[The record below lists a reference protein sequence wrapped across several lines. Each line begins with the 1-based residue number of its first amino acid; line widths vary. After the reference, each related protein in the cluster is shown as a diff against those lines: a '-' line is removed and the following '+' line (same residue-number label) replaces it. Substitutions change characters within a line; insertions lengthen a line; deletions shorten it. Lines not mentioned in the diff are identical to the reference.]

1 MKQGIRRVPQVRLLT
16 QLVSIKMKATKKTM
30 IATLMIVM
38 VLATGITPIIA
49 QSDNALDS
57 NSLADRDTASS
68 AGKGRPMWVQ
78 RVQQYKENLRQRI
91 QTGTTPEEIDLI
103 DLDETTIAI
112 RLAEVEAAGE
122 IEGEETI
129 VGGLWILNA
138 RGVTVAI
145 SPVTD
150 AAETNTRIGLQ
161 LVAEKIK
168 ATEYGVLYEVHWGR
182 ILHDG
187 ENVEIEGLAV
197 LDSDGV
203 FYMALEG
210 EDLSFKA
217 IGRIAPAKM
226 GVRVVMKGYM
236 THDGVEYSH
245 TMRGRAIPF
254 GWYNRLAN
262 QLRRRATP
270 ENAPDVAPEIEP
282 SRYTVKPNNMTTA

>member
-1 MKQGIRRVPQVRLLT
+1 MKQRIRGVPQVYFMTL
-16 QLVSIKMKATKKTM
+16 LVSVKMIAPKKTM

-38 VLATGITPIIA
+38 VIATGIPPIFA
-49 QSDNALDS
+49 QSDNTPDS
-57 NSLADRDTASS
+57 NSLVGRNAASNERR
-68 AGKGRPMWVQ
+68 GKSMMVQ
-78 RVQQYKENLRQRI
+78 RMQQYKENLRQRF
-91 QTGTTPEEIDLI
+91 QAGTLPEEIS
-103 DLDETTIAI
+103 LDELDEATIATK
-112 RLAEVEAAGE
+112 LAEVEAADE

-138 RGVTVAI
+138 RGETVTI

-150 AAETNTRIGLQ
+150 EAEVNDRIGLQ

-168 ATEYGVLYEVHWGR
+168 ATEYGVLYEVHWGK

-226 GVRVVMKGYM
+226 GVRVAMKGYM

-245 TMRGRAIPF
+245 TMKGRAVRF
-254 GWYNRLAN
+254 GWFNKFAN
-262 QLRRRATP
+262 QLRRRPAL
-270 ENAPDVAPEIEP
+270 ENTPDVAPEVEP
-282 SRYTVKPNNMTTA
+282 SKYTVKPNGVTPA

>member
-1 MKQGIRRVPQVRLLT
+1 MKQGIRGVPQVRLLT
-16 QLVSIKMKATKKTM
+16 QLVSVKMKATKKTM

-57 NSLADRDTASS
+57 NSLAGRDTASS
-68 AGKGRPMWVQ
+68 AGKGRPMWIQ
-78 RVQQYKENLRQRI
+78 QVQQYKENLRQRI
-91 QTGTTPEEIDLI
+91 QTGTTPEEIDLN
-103 DLDETTIAI
+103 DLDEATIVT
-112 RLAEVEAAGE
+112 RLAEVEAADE

-282 SRYTVKPNNMTTA
+282 SRYIVKSNSMTTA

>member
-1 MKQGIRRVPQVRLLT
+1 
-16 QLVSIKMKATKKTM
+16 MKATKKTM

-57 NSLADRDTASS
+57 NSLAGRDTASS
-68 AGKGRPMWVQ
+68 AEKGRPMWVQ
-78 RVQQYKENLRQRI
+78 QVQQYKENLRQRI

-103 DLDETTIAI
+103 DLDETTIEI

-182 ILHDG
+182 ILHDD

-197 LDSDGV
+197 LDNDGV
-203 FYMALEG
+203 FYMTLEG

-282 SRYTVKPNNMTTA
+282 SRYTVKPNSMTTA

>member
-1 MKQGIRRVPQVRLLT
+1 MKQGIRGVPQVCFLT
-16 QLVSIKMKATKKTM
+16 LLVSVKMKATKKTM

-57 NSLADRDTASS
+57 NSLAGRDTASS
-68 AGKGRPMWVQ
+68 AGKGKPMWVQ

-91 QTGTTPEEIDLI
+91 QTGTTPEEIDLN
-103 DLDETTIAI
+103 DLDEATIVT
-112 RLAEVEAAGE
+112 RLAEVEAADE

-226 GVRVVMKGYM
+226 GVRVAMKGYM

-245 TMRGRAIPF
+245 TMKGRAIPF

-270 ENAPDVAPEIEP
+270 ENAPDVALEIEP
-282 SRYTVKPNNMTTA
+282 SRYTVKSNSMTTA

>member
-1 MKQGIRRVPQVRLLT
+1 MTL
-16 QLVSIKMKATKKTM
+16 LVSVKMKASKKTM

-38 VLATGITPIIA
+38 VIATGITPIFA
-49 QSDNALDS
+49 QSDNVPDS
-57 NSLADRDTASS
+57 NSLAGRDAASIDGR
-68 AGKGRPMWVQ
+68 GKPMRVQ
-78 RVQQYKENLRQRI
+78 RMQQYKENLRQRF
-91 QTGTTPEEIDLI
+91 QTGTLPEEIS
-103 DLDETTIAI
+103 LDELDEATIATRI
-112 RLAEVEAAGE
+112 AEVEAADE

-129 VGGLWILNA
+129 VGGLRILNA
-138 RGVTVAI
+138 RGETVAI

-150 AAETNTRIGLQ
+150 AAEVNDRIGLQ

-187 ENVEIEGLAV
+187 ENVEIEGFAV

-203 FYMALEG
+203 FYMALQG

-226 GVRVVMKGYM
+226 GVRVAMKGYM

-245 TMRGRAIPF
+245 TMKGRAVRF
-254 GWYNRLAN
+254 GWYNRFAN
-262 QLRRRATP
+262 QLRRRPAP
-270 ENAPDVAPEIEP
+270 ENAPDIAPEVEP
-282 SRYTVKPNNMTTA
+282 SKYTVKPKGVTST

>member
-1 MKQGIRRVPQVRLLT
+1 MVYRGETAVPTLKQGIRGVPQVYLVTLLV
-16 QLVSIKMKATKKTM
+16 LVKMKATKKTM

-38 VLATGITPIIA
+38 VLATGIIPIFA
-49 QSDNALDS
+49 QSDNAPDK
-57 NSLADRDTASS
+57 NSLAGRDTASN
-68 AGKGRPMWVQ
+68 KGRGKPMRFPVG
-78 RVQQYKENLRQRI
+78 NTL
-91 QTGTTPEEIDLI
+91 EEIDL
-103 DLDETTIAI
+103 DEATIAT
-112 RLAEVEAAGE
+112 RLAEVEAADE
-122 IEGEETI
+122 IEDEKTI

-150 AAETNTRIGLQ
+150 AAQVNDRIGLQ

-182 ILHDG
+182 ILHN
-187 ENVEIEGLAV
+187 EEKVEIEGLAV

-210 EDLSFKA
+210 EELRFKA
-217 IGRIAPAKM
+217 IGKIAPARM
-226 GVRVVMKGYM
+226 GVRVAMKGYM

-262 QLRRRATP
+262 QLRRRAAQ
-270 ENAPDVAPEIEP
+270 ENAPDDAPEIEP
-282 SRYTVKPNNMTTA
+282 SRNTVKPNSMTTA

>member
-1 MKQGIRRVPQVRLLT
+1 
-16 QLVSIKMKATKKTM
+16 
-30 IATLMIVM
+30 
-38 VLATGITPIIA
+38 
-49 QSDNALDS
+49 
-57 NSLADRDTASS
+57 
-68 AGKGRPMWVQ
+68 MWVQ

-91 QTGTTPEEIDLI
+91 QTGTTPEEIDLN
-103 DLDETTIAI
+103 DLDETTIAT

-226 GVRVVMKGYM
+226 GVRVAMKGYM

-282 SRYTVKPNNMTTA
+282 SRNTVKPNSMTTA

>member
-1 MKQGIRRVPQVRLLT
+1 MKQRIRRVPQVYLMTL
-16 QLVSIKMKATKKTM
+16 LVSVKMKATKKTM

-38 VLATGITPIIA
+38 VLATGITPIFA
-49 QSDNALDS
+49 QSDNAPDK
-57 NSLADRDTASS
+57 NSPAGRDTASIE
-68 AGKGRPMWVQ
+68 GGDKPMRVQ
-78 RVQQYKENLRQRI
+78 RMQEYKENLRQRFLA
-91 QTGTTPEEIDLI
+91 GTTPEEIDL
-103 DLDETTIAI
+103 DELDEATIAT
-112 RLAEVEAAGE
+112 RLAEVEAADE

-138 RGVTVAI
+138 RGVTVTI

-150 AAETNTRIGLQ
+150 AAQENARIGLQ

-210 EDLSFKA
+210 EALSFKA
-217 IGRIAPAKM
+217 IGRIAPARM
-226 GVRVVMKGYM
+226 GVRVAMKGYM

-245 TMRGRAIPF
+245 TMRGRAVRF
-254 GWYNRLAN
+254 GWFNKFTT
-262 QLRRRATP
+262 QLRRRAAP

-282 SRYTVKPNNMTTA
+282 SSNKPVPNSVSPA

>member
-1 MKQGIRRVPQVRLLT
+1 
-16 QLVSIKMKATKKTM
+16 
-30 IATLMIVM
+30 
-38 VLATGITPIIA
+38 
-49 QSDNALDS
+49 
-57 NSLADRDTASS
+57 
-68 AGKGRPMWVQ
+68 
-78 RVQQYKENLRQRI
+78 
-91 QTGTTPEEIDLI
+91 
-103 DLDETTIAI
+103 
-112 RLAEVEAAGE
+112 VEAADE

-182 ILHDG
+182 ILHEG

-210 EDLSFKA
+210 DDLSFKA
-217 IGRIAPAKM
+217 IGRIAPAQM
-226 GVRVVMKGYM
+226 GVRVAMKGYM
-236 THDGVEYSH
+236 THNGVEYSH

-282 SRYTVKPNNMTTA
+282 SRYTVKSNSMTTA

>member
-1 MKQGIRRVPQVRLLT
+1 MLNDM
-16 QLVSIKMKATKKTM
+16 LVSVKMKATKKTM

-49 QSDNALDS
+49 QSDNAPNS
-57 NSLADRDTASS
+57 NARTGRETASN
-68 AGKGRPMWVQ
+68 AGKSRPMWVQ
-78 RVQQYKENLRQRI
+78 RMQQYKENLRQRV
-91 QTGTTPEEIDLI
+91 QTGTTPEEIDLD
-103 DLDETTIAI
+103 DLDEATIAT
-112 RLAEVEAAGE
+112 RLAEVEAADE

-150 AAETNTRIGLQ
+150 AAETNIRIGLQ

-182 ILHDG
+182 VLHDG

-197 LDSDGV
+197 LDSDGI
-203 FYMALEG
+203 FYMALQG
-210 EDLSFKA
+210 EALSFKA

-226 GVRVVMKGYM
+226 GVRVAMKGYM

-245 TMRGRAIPF
+245 TMRGRAVPF

-262 QLRRRATP
+262 QFRKRAAQET
-270 ENAPDVAPEIEP
+270 APGVAPAVEP
-282 SRYTVKPNNMTTA
+282 SRYTVKPSSMSTA

>member
-1 MKQGIRRVPQVRLLT
+1 MTL
-16 QLVSIKMKATKKTM
+16 LVSVKMKATKKTM

-38 VLATGITPIIA
+38 VIATGITPIFA

-57 NSLADRDTASS
+57 NSLAGRDAASNERR
-68 AGKGRPMWVQ
+68 GKSMMVQ
-78 RVQQYKENLRQRI
+78 RMQQYKENLRQRF
-91 QTGTTPEEIDLI
+91 QAGTLPEEIS
-103 DLDETTIAI
+103 LDELDEATIAT
-112 RLAEVEAAGE
+112 RLAEVEAADE

-129 VGGLWILNA
+129 VSGLWILNA
-138 RGVTVAI
+138 RGETVAI

-150 AAETNTRIGLQ
+150 AAEVNDRIGLQ

-203 FYMALEG
+203 FYMILEG

-217 IGRIAPAKM
+217 IGRIAPGKM
-226 GVRVVMKGYM
+226 GVRVAMKGYM

-245 TMRGRAIPF
+245 TMKGRAVRF
-254 GWYNRLAN
+254 GWFNRFAN
-262 QLRRRATP
+262 QLRRKATP

-282 SRYTVKPNNMTTA
+282 SRYNVKPNSVTPT

>member
-1 MKQGIRRVPQVRLLT
+1 
-16 QLVSIKMKATKKTM
+16 MKATKKTM
-30 IATLMIVM
+30 IVTLMIVM
-38 VLATGITPIIA
+38 VLAMGITSIIA

-57 NSLADRDTASS
+57 NSLAGRDTASS
-68 AGKGRPMWVQ
+68 AGKGRSMWIQ

-91 QTGTTPEEIDLI
+91 QTGTTPEEIDLN
-103 DLDETTIAI
+103 DLDETTIAT
-112 RLAEVEAAGE
+112 RLAEVEAAAEIEGEETIVE

-217 IGRIAPAKM
+217 LGRIAPAKM
-226 GVRVVMKGYM
+226 GVRMAMKGYM

-262 QLRRRATP
+262 QFRRRATP

-282 SRYTVKPNNMTTA
+282 SRYTVKPNSMTTA